1 MDKEKTNLFLM
12 AVIYKVSFGSL
23 NQKNLSGGSI

>member
-1 MDKEKTNLFLM
+1 MGKEKTNLFLI
-12 AVIYKVSFGSL
+12 AVIYKVTFVSL